1 MSDVESS
8 AISQPTVARK
18 RRSPISWS
26 LMHPRPISRET
37 FWVAGRSEIPYYSCS
52 PWKFYEPFV
61 KLKSD
66 LFLVLCNTRT
76 DVRVISRYFVEQYGK
91 DSWFPE
97 FRHPSF
103 VDIYELYHV
112 DDEIFAISEYLDF
125 SLEDL
130 LRHSIRLAEP
140 EIAFIISR
148 VLAGIRFIWSREFN
162 PQLISL
168 QNVRLSQKGDVKID
182 HTFLLE
188 EGEKTSADPDT
199 LGTLMLQLMR
209 ESKETLARTGAERWS
224 AEAINF
230 HIFIA
235 YSSDPKTLI
244 ALCSMSNLII
254 DQEPRPMGGFLKMWE
269 EPSPEKNASKTV
281 IKEIVTRE
289 PGAKVE

>member
-1 MSDVESS
+1 
-8 AISQPTVARK
+8 
-18 RRSPISWS
+18 
-26 LMHPRPISRET
+26 MHPRPISRET

-148 VLAGIRFIWSREFN
+148 VRWISSFTQPHADCSRCWLVSGSSGQGNLTPSSFRSRMSA
-162 PQLISL
+162 SL
-168 QNVRLSQKGDVKID
+168 RKATSKSVRK
-182 HTFLLE
+182 
-188 EGEKTSADPDT
+188 
-199 LGTLMLQLMR
+199 
-209 ESKETLARTGAERWS
+209 
-224 AEAINF
+224 
-230 HIFIA
+230 
-235 YSSDPKTLI
+235 
-244 ALCSMSNLII
+244 
-254 DQEPRPMGGFLKMWE
+254 
-269 EPSPEKNASKTV
+269 
-281 IKEIVTRE
+281 
-289 PGAKVE
+289 